1 MPPRPKSPG
10 IKFADPN
17 QETTVNSKPASRTH
31 SARKKA
37 HKEVPHEIIQHP
49 LTANEQILF
58 EACRKGDIDTVT
70 RVPLSIACQCGHT
83 RIVSLL
89 IEFGAEIKVKDDYGV
104 TPIHWASNYD
114 DPKLINTLLEKGD
127 LGLSELSLKDSFG
140 STPLHFASVRN
151 KANTVK
157 LLLRADEENRIT
169 TENQTMPR
177 RPTLKTK
184 PKLPSKVRRK
194 SSSPK
199 KLDSSEN
206 ELSKVTES
214 KKKVARGFI
223 SAAKKIK

>member
-1 MPPRPKSPG
+1 MPPRPKSAG

-17 QETTVNSKPASRTH
+17 QESTVNSKPASRTH
-31 SARKKA
+31 SARKKT

-58 EACRKGDIDTVT
+58 EACRKGDIDTVYDQLWKGT
-70 RVPLSIACQCGHT
+70 DVNRKFPHTGNTPLSIACQCGHT

-157 LLLRADEENRIT
+157 LLLRAGSNPFIT
-169 TENQTMPR
+169 NNDSR
-177 RPTLKTK
+177 K
-184 PKLPSKVRRK
+184 PSEVTT
-194 SSSPK
+194 
-199 KLDSSEN
+199 DSDIRDI
-206 ELSKVTES
+206 LI
-214 KKKVARGFI
+214 G
-223 SAAKKIK
+223 